1 MAKAITA
8 EVLGPSSS
16 SSALLNETSKLFKAL
31 AQPDRLRILQLL
43 VKGELCQCELIEHLA
58 KSQST
63 VSIHLRHLV
72 EQGVLNVREDG
83 QRRMYSI
90 ADSAVRDLLA
100 SGQGIVTRTIRAKA
114 ARLGPHRR
122 DELKV

>member
-1 MAKAITA
+1 M
-8 EVLGPSSS
+8 S
-16 SSALLNETSKLFKAL
+16 SSAHALVNETSKLFKAL
-31 AQPDRLRILQLL
+31 AQPDRLRVLQLL

-72 EQGVLNVREDG
+72 EQGVLNVREDR

-90 ADSAVRDLLA
+90 ADPAVRDLLA
-100 SGQGIVTRTIRAKA
+100 SGQAIVARAIRAKA
-114 ARLGPHRR
+114 AWVGHG
-122 DELKV
+122 EEASV

>member
-1 MAKAITA
+1 MA
-8 EVLGPSSS
+8 SSN
-16 SSALLNETSKLFKAL
+16 ALLNETSKLFKAL

-43 VKGELCQCELIEHLA
+43 VKGELCQCKLIEHLG

-90 ADSAVRDLLA
+90 ADPAVRELLA
-100 SGQGIVTRTIRAKA
+100 SGQSIVTRTILVKA

-122 DELKV
+122 DQV

>member
-1 MAKAITA
+1 M
-8 EVLGPSSS
+8 SSPT
-16 SSALLNETSKLFKAL
+16 SALLNETSKLFKAL

-43 VKGELCQCELIEHLA
+43 VKGELCQCELIKHLA
-58 KSQST
+58 KSQSA

-72 EQGVLNVREDG
+72 EQGILNVREDG

-90 ADSAVRDLLA
+90 ADPAVRDLLA

-114 ARLGPHRR
+114 AHLGPIRR
-122 DELKV
+122 DEVRV

>member
-1 MAKAITA
+1 M
-8 EVLGPSSS
+8 SSS
-16 SSALLNETSKLFKAL
+16 TIALVNETSKLFKAL

-43 VKGELCQCELIEHLA
+43 VRGELCQCELIEHLA

-90 ADSAVRDLLA
+90 ADPAVRDLLT
-100 SGQGIVTRTIRAKA
+100 SGQAIVTRAIRTKVAHLGSSHREETSLKE
-114 ARLGPHRR
+114 ARGTS
-122 DELKV
+122 